1 MRWSRLD
8 LGAGRGRVHPNRI
21 FAVRAR
27 RNQQR
32 IGGWSVFSR
41 ALLREILQIFISFV
55 QKATVEMRG
64 NVRVFSVGLASIA
77 PLRDAL
83 QQPGHLVVLPVGD
96 QDAVPAIKRVSLR
109 ERREREDRSPWM
121 SRRRYARL

>member
-1 MRWSRLD
+1 MRPSRIC
-8 LGAGRGRVHPNRI
+8 A
-21 FAVRAR
+21 ARAR
-27 RNQQR
+27 GNQQR
-32 IGGWSVFSR
+32 ISGWSIFSL
-41 ALLREILQIFISFV
+41 ALLRKILQIFISFA

-109 ERREREDRSPWM
+109 KRRGREDRSPWM

>member
-1 MRWSRLD
+1 MIS
-8 LGAGRGRVHPNRI
+8 
-21 FAVRAR
+21 
-27 RNQQR
+27 
-32 IGGWSVFSR
+32 GWSIFSL
-41 ALLREILQIFISFV
+41 ALLREVFEIFVSFV
-55 QKATVEMRG
+55 QQATVEARG
-64 NVRVFSVGLASIA
+64 NVRMFSVGLATIA

-109 ERREREDRSPWM
+109 KRREREDRSPWM